1 MLGIVAGGIGGA
13 QTTPY
18 IPAANSTPIA
28 AGAVMSL
35 SMYQIAVPTF
45 QRFLQ
50 MLDTTL
56 DKAAAYAEAR
66 KIDPAALLTARLYP
80 DMHPLTRQIHLAC
93 DAAKG
98 AGARLAGVPVP
109 SHPDVE
115 TTFPELKERIAKTR
129 AFLDTL
135 KPEQMEGSE
144 DRTVTLQ
151 LRSGEQSFKG
161 QDYLLNFA
169 LPNFYFHCTTTYA
182 ILRHNGLE
190 IGKLDFLS
198 RR

>member
-1 MLGIVAGGIGGA
+1 M
-13 QTTPY
+13 
-18 IPAANSTPIA
+18 
-28 AGAVMSL
+28 
-35 SMYQIAVPTF
+35 
-45 QRFLQ
+45 
-50 MLDTTL
+50 
-56 DKAAAYAEAR
+56 
-66 KIDPAALLTARLYP
+66 
-80 DMHPLTRQIHLAC
+80 
-93 DAAKG
+93 
-98 AGARLAGVPVP
+98 PVP
-109 SHPDVE
+109 ERHPDVE

-129 AFLDTL
+129 AFLDTI

-151 LRSGEQSFKG
+151 TRSGDQSFGG